1 MKLRFLGTD
10 DPLAYLSYFI
20 VCIVWGSTYLAI
32 KLGIDNIPPAIFAGI
47 RFAAVGIIMY
57 IYARARG
64 LRMPST
70 FQDLKHAAIVGL
82 FLLTGAAGLV
92 FWGQQ
97 HISTSLAAVLIVTS
111 VLFTALIDSFLPQG
125 NRVGRRGWLGLICGF
140 MGVGILFLPELEVGN
155 TSLHGLFG
163 ILAASLSWAI
173 GSLYSVRKPTSSSMI
188 PNIAVQSL
196 IGGGALLIIGLL
208 TGEAA
213 HVQITP
219 VALAALLYLII
230 FGSVIGYSA
239 YIYLLKVIP
248 PYKAVT
254 YSYINPVVAII
265 LGFIVLGEPINL
277 EMALGA
283 VVIIAGVL
291 LVQSDRLP
299 VPQNVSAQ
307 DTDVSG

>member
-1 MKLRFLGTD
+1 MKLRFLGTE
-10 DPLAYLSYFI
+10 DPMAYLSYFV
-20 VCIVWGSTYLAI
+20 VCMVWGSTYLAI

-47 RFAAVGIIMY
+47 RFTAVGIIMY

-82 FLLTGAAGLV
+82 FLLTGASGLV

-97 HISTSLAAVLIVTS
+97 HISTGMAAVLIVTS

-140 MGVGILFLPELEVGN
+140 MGVGILFLPELEVVN

-173 GSLYSVRKPTSSSMI
+173 GSLYSVRKPTSCSMI

-230 FGSVIGYSA
+230 FGSIIGYSA

-277 EMALGA
+277 EMTLGA

-291 LVQSDRLP
+291 LVQTDRLP
-299 VPQNVSAQ
+299 APQESSVRK
-307 DTDVSG
+307 TDVLS